1 MIKKAIAILLLIAA
15 IIWSFKALM
24 PSEISNLDTD
34 KSEFSTARALV
45 HLDNISKAPHG
56 VGFAAHTDVRNY
68 IMAELRKLGLEPQ
81 TQKGFTIS
89 KWGNLS
95 HPTNILTR
103 IKGSQPGKALLL
115 LSHYDSSPHSSFGA
129 SDAGSGV
136 VTILEGL
143 RAFFSDNRVP
153 TNDIIVLITDAEEL
167 GLNGADL
174 FVNKHEW
181 AKDVGVVLNFEA
193 RGSGGPSYML
203 IETNGGNAKMMKAF
217 VKANPQYPVANSLAY
232 SIYKML
238 PNDTDLTRFRV
249 DGDIEG
255 FNFAFIDDHYD
266 YHTALDNF
274 ERLDRNSLEHQ
285 GSYLMPLLDYFADA
299 NLSNLKSDEDYIY
312 FNAPLVK
319 TVIYPFSW
327 IWPMLILAILIFA
340 ILITYG
346 FRNLRLNREDLIKGF
361 IPFLS
366 AIVICTLIG
375 FVLWNAIK
383 FIYPHYADMSHGF
396 TYNGHTYI
404 AAFVFLS
411 IGICFYIYSK
421 FYKPGNTA
429 NLAVAP
435 IFIWL
440 LLCLI
445 IALEL
450 PGASFFIIPVY
461 FALLGL
467 FVLINQRKPSLILMA
482 IIAFPL
488 LVIMSPF
495 IKMFPVGLGLDIL
508 FVSALL
514 VALVFGLLISIL
526 GFFRH
531 KKRMSYLMFFI
542 ALCLLISAHF
552 NSDFDIDNPKPNS
565 LVYMLDL
572 DTKTAQW
579 ATYDKQ
585 LDDWTR
591 AHLGED
597 PTETD
602 TSGDVIESKYRSG
615 ITFTRQAP
623 MKTLVYPE
631 IEVFKDSIIGDLRHV
646 SVYIGPQRNV
656 NRMDLYAD
664 TQLMFKDFKINGV
677 EAHKKDDQGYAFQSR
692 TNNRLFSYYVSKN
705 ETLEFTFSMPKNQKT
720 KFILYESSND
730 LLSDRQFEVAARP
743 DDMIPR
749 PFVLNDAVIIK
760 KTIIIE

>member
-1 MIKKAIAILLLIAA
+1 MIKKAIAILLLIFA

-24 PSEISNLDTD
+24 PSKISNLDTE
-34 KSEFSTARALV
+34 KSKFSTARALV
-45 HLDNISKAPHG
+45 HLDNLSKAPHG
-56 VGFAAHTDVRNY
+56 IGTDAHTEVRNY
-68 IMAELRKLGLEPQ
+68 IIAELKKLGLETQ
-81 TQKGFTIS
+81 TQKGFSIS
-89 KWGNLS
+89 KWGNLA

-103 IKGSQPGKALLL
+103 IKGTQPGKALLL
-115 LSHYDSSPHSSFGA
+115 LSHYDSSPHSSYGA

-143 RAFFSDNRVP
+143 RAFLSEGRVP
-153 TNDIIVLITDAEEL
+153 TNDIIILITDAEEL

-181 AKDVGVVLNFEA
+181 AKDVGLVLNFEA

-203 IETNGGNAKMMKAF
+203 VETNGGNSKMMKGF

-238 PNDTDLTRFRV
+238 PNDTDLTRFRE

-266 YHTALDNF
+266 YHTALDNY

-285 GSYLMPLLDYFADA
+285 GSYLMPLLDYFSDA

-312 FNAPLVK
+312 FNAPVVK

-327 IWPMLILAILIFA
+327 IWPMLVLGFLIFG
-340 ILITYG
+340 ILVTYG
-346 FRNLRLNREDLIKGF
+346 FRNLRLNRKDLLKGF

-366 AIVICTLIG
+366 SIVICTLVG
-375 FVLWNAIK
+375 FILWNALK

-404 AAFVFLS
+404 WTFVMLS

-429 NLAVAP
+429 NLAIAP
-435 IFIWL
+435 IFVWL
-440 LLCLI
+440 LLCLVM
-445 IALEL
+445 ALEL
-450 PGASFFIIPVY
+450 PGASFFIVPVF

-488 LVIMSPF
+488 VMIMSPF

-514 VALVFGLLISIL
+514 VALVFGLLISIF

-531 KKRMSYLMFFI
+531 KKRLSYVMFFMAFCFLI
-542 ALCLLISAHF
+542 AAHI
-552 NSDFDIDNPKPNS
+552 NSGFDALNPKPNS

-572 DTKTAQW
+572 DTNTAQW
-579 ATYDKQ
+579 GTYDNE
-585 LDDWTR
+585 LDDWTK
-591 AHLGED
+591 AQLGDD
-597 PTETD
+597 PNEAG
-602 TSGDVIESKYRSG
+602 TSDVIASKYRSG
-615 ITFTRQAP
+615 ITYTRQAP
-623 MKTLVYPE
+623 IKTLVYPE
-631 IEVFKDSIIGDLRHV
+631 IEVFKDSIIGDFRHV

-664 TQLMFKDFKINGV
+664 TQLMFKDFKINGI
-677 EAHKKDDQGYAFQSR
+677 EANKRDDQGYAFQSR
-692 TNNRLFSYYVSKN
+692 GSNRLFSYYVSNN
-705 ETLEFTFSMPKNQKT
+705 EPLEFDFSIPKGQQT
-720 KFILYESSND
+720 KFVLYESSND
-730 LLSDRQFEVAARP
+730 LLTDRQFEISSRK
-743 DDMIPR
+743 DHMIPR